1 MGRTGKGDQSVSEQ
15 EGNVYLFL
23 ARPPF
28 KYVSRWFFCYF
39 FRVLHLGKKE
49 ISLSFSFF
57 ATCIAHSSYAA
68 GAQAHEYSSSQER
81 IAMNGTFFMYHSS
94 VGEARRI

>member
-28 KYVSRWFFCYF
+28 KYVSR
-39 FRVLHLGKKE
+39 
-49 ISLSFSFF
+49 
-57 ATCIAHSSYAA
+57 
-68 GAQAHEYSSSQER
+68 
-81 IAMNGTFFMYHSS
+81 
-94 VGEARRI
+94 

>member
-1 MGRTGKGDQSVSEQ
+1 MI
-15 EGNVYLFL
+15 
-23 ARPPF
+23 
-28 KYVSRWFFCYF
+28 FCSF

-81 IAMNGTFFMYHSS
+81 IAMNGTFFMY
-94 VGEARRI
+94 GTIARLGKLGGYDLISE